1 MNKLL
6 TRENSKHNFHAL
18 LWHGI
23 FLSLASYF
31 MDVDTIIPS
40 MVLNAGGNAVI
51 LGIVT
56 TIMIGGSSLM
66 QIVFAGFLS
75 NRTHKKNMLLLG
87 INLRIFALI
96 LLSLILFNS
105 SSGNSNMLLFFIIL
119 LISLFSFSG
128 SFANISYVDIVGKSI
143 LPKNRKRFFSVK
155 QIAGSVGIFISAIA
169 VRQLLRKLSYPE
181 NYGSLLF
188 LAGIFLLI
196 ASIGF
201 WRLREVSVQV
211 KDKRTFRNFIRLIP
225 KYIAE
230 DRNLKYYLLMI
241 NFMGLA
247 VSFIPFMVLF
257 ARSNFNLSYN
267 FIGNILLF
275 KVIGMLL
282 TSLILYK
289 RSQRFEYRNL
299 LFFSLLCGFSLPVL
313 SLIFQNNQLAY
324 QMLFLLSG
332 VFVAAFRVAKNGIL
346 VEISTNENRAI
357 YAGISGAGSILPTIF
372 PLLAGVMISVL
383 NYSITFII
391 ITLLVAV
398 SSIFVTKLNCR
409 KERR

>member
-1 MNKLL
+1 M
-6 TRENSKHNFHAL
+6 
-18 LWHGI
+18 
-23 FLSLASYF
+23 
-31 MDVDTIIPS
+31 
-40 MVLNAGGNAVI
+40 
-51 LGIVT
+51 
-56 TIMIGGSSLM
+56 
-66 QIVFAGFLS
+66 
-75 NRTHKKNMLLLG
+75 
-87 INLRIFALI
+87 
-96 LLSLILFNS
+96 
-105 SSGNSNMLLFFIIL
+105 
-119 LISLFSFSG
+119 
-128 SFANISYVDIVGKSI
+128 
-143 LPKNRKRFFSVK
+143 
-155 QIAGSVGIFISAIA
+155 
-169 VRQLLRKLSYPE
+169 
-181 NYGSLLF
+181 
-188 LAGIFLLI
+188 I

-211 KDKRTFRNFIRLIP
+211 KNKRTFRNFIRLIP

-257 ARSNFNLSYN
+257 ARSNFDLSYN